1 MGGTEGRV
9 SRTDNDDVTRRRQH
23 AFQPILLL
31 RRRLAAFGPV
41 ARLDFALDIAMRQT
55 AEFVIERRQIYEFSW
70 DQRLT
75 EVQKRSN
82 QDTLTMLKVGTEVNF
97 SQSEIFLQ

>member
-1 MGGTEGRV
+1 
-9 SRTDNDDVTRRRQH
+9 
-23 AFQPILLL
+23 LLL

-55 AEFVIERRQIYEFSW
+55 AEFVIKRRQIYEFSW

-75 EVQKRSN
+75 KVRKWSN
-82 QDTLTMLKVGTEVNF
+82 QETLCNVKSGTDVNF